1 TPAIPSSTYRTLR
14 NWLPL
19 PPNLTKAEFIPT
31 QAFQFCRILSKYFP
45 HHRLVLSDFFTL
57 PDTVPNAVDAPV
69 VQTRFSGAM
78 VPCETY
84 LVQPGWFDIFFP
96 TNFEL
101 LSRMYDAVRGGK
113 SRVCTQRQFAKE
125 NADLDKTRT
134 RSGENPMLDFYE
146 NNKFLL
152 S

>member
-1 TPAIPSSTYRTLR
+1 
-14 NWLPL
+14 
-19 PPNLTKAEFIPT
+19 
-31 QAFQFCRILSKYFP
+31 
-45 HHRLVLSDFFTL
+45 
-57 PDTVPNAVDAPV
+57 
-69 VQTRFSGAM
+69 M

-101 LSRMYDAVRGGK
+101 LQQVYNVVCRASAAANGLGK
-113 SRVCTQRQFAKE
+113 SQVWSQRNFALQ
-125 NADLDKTRT
+125 NADLPKTST
-134 RSGENPMLDFYE
+134 RSGENPMLEFYE